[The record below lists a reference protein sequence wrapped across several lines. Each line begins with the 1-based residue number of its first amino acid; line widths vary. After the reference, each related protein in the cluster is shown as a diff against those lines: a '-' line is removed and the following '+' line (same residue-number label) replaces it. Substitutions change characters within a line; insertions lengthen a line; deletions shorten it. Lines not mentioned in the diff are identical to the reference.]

1 MLELLGQGWQQL
13 RSPASAGVGSTQ
25 APAAVGVRVGAPG
38 SRRQRWLVCRGCA
51 GKLSGCNQG
60 CVGASISSVVT
71 EEMLA
76 SPLLLLLLI
85 AFIFLSS
92 SNTKMQKPN
101 QGCA

>member
-1 MLELLGQGWQQL
+1 M
-13 RSPASAGVGSTQ
+13 
-25 APAAVGVRVGAPG
+25 
-38 SRRQRWLVCRGCA
+38 CRGCA